1 VAEWDWDEEGNKDLV
16 AFINFLLPQ
25 IFKSVDSALEEVLS
39 RARFFVSF
47 RDLTRYIILALE
59 QKVRLSAEV
68 KARIGEELDK
78 VYERVQRKTL
88 DDIGYPLRFE
98 FGIADRQTINYA
110 LKLQDFYLG
119 KFFQGDK
126 EIRLRVLNWMNK
138 YYLEQGNPIGKGQ
151 QGIKEFLNEFG
162 QYIQPQT
169 EWKARQIIDTSLN
182 HLRNAARIRAL
193 EKAGI
198 KTYRWVAVGDRLTCP
213 VCRSMDGRIFEVK
226 DAVRVLNMLE
236 ESEDPALITELKP
249 IMKEPWKGS
258 SKTAPTRQPPAHP
271 MCRCSL
277 VADSSYLEESPLP
290 VTLERPQGV
299 LDTPLQREL
308 EEEYRALTPEEIR
321 NKIRAHLG
329 SSWSRVPANWNK
341 KVPKS
346 LSDKEKE
353 EWFNKELDKY
363 IKGHLEKHF
372 KKHANE
378 LGVTSVKDY
387 EKLSYEII
395 KKPQAVFVEKSDKG
409 TYYIFFKDGV
419 KVVSSDDALA
429 ITSLYKQEIEDYLKD
444 VLGKGLA
451 VIRLR

>member
-25 IFKSVDSALEEVLS
+25 IFKSMDSAFEEVLG

-78 VYERVQRKTL
+78 VYEQVQKKTL

-98 FGIADRQTINYA
+98 FGIADRQTISYA

-126 EIRLRVLNWMNK
+126 EIRLRVLNWMNN
-138 YYLEQGNPIGKGQ
+138 YYLERGNPIGRGQ

-169 EWKARQIIDTSLN
+169 EWKARQVIDTSLN
-182 HLRNAARIRAL
+182 HLRNAAQIRAL

-213 VCRSMDGRIFEVK
+213 ICRSMDGRIFEVK

-236 ESEDPALITELKP
+236 ESEDPTLITELKP

-258 SKTAPTRQPPAHP
+258 SKAAPTKQPPAHP
-271 MCRCSL
+271 LCRCRL
-277 VADSSYLEESPLP
+277 VADSSYLEERALP
-290 VTLERPQGV
+290 VTLERPQGIP
-299 LDTPLQREL
+299 DTPLQREL
-308 EEEYRALTPEEIR
+308 EEEFSLFTNAEIANR
-321 NKIRAHLG
+321 IRAHLG
-329 SSWSRVPANWNK
+329 TSWQRMSK
-341 KVPKS
+341 GGF
-346 LSDKEKE
+346 DE
-353 EWFNKELDKY
+353 ESKNMQA
-363 IKGHLEKHF
+363 HF
-372 KKHANE
+372 AKHAQM
-378 LGVTSVKDY
+378 LGVKNLKEY
-387 EKLSYEII
+387 EKLTYEII
-395 KKPQAVFVEKSDKG
+395 KKPDRVYVQRLSNGE
-409 TYYIFFKDGV
+409 T
-419 KVVSSDDALA
+419 
-429 ITSLYKQEIEDYLKD
+429 DYLFIKGDRVAVSNDDGLFVKSVYRLYINEEEWIKD
-444 VLGKGLA
+444 AVKKGRATIKL
-451 VIRLR
+451 L